1 MSTQAPKLTPENV
14 SFGVTPTLWW
24 NDDFINIDIGIPFE
38 QAISEMALAGY
49 VGCSIGHKY
58 PTDPAVLKAALDLRG
73 MNVSEP
79 WVSTYFTI
87 NAMKEQT
94 IRKVRQQLDFMNAM
108 EAGNVGKR
116 KADLVVAEFGRAVNP
131 LPLALIANCPVFDDR
146 EWGLLVEGL
155 HEIGRIAKD
164 EGRRLCYHPHLG
176 TGVMHADAVDRLMA
190 ETDPDLVHLL
200 VDTGHLAAVHDD
212 PLAVVRKHA
221 ARVRHMHLKDI
232 RAEAVERLHAE
243 GLSFEEG
250 IQAGIFTVPGDG
262 AIKTFPE
269 MFEAIAA
276 AGFDGWLIV
285 EAEQNPAKANPLHY
299 AKMGRAYLRDTLGW

>member
-1 MSTQAPKLTPENV
+1 MSTQTSKLTPENV
-14 SFGVTPTLWW
+14 SFGITPTLWW

-49 VGCSIGHKY
+49 VGCSLGHKY

-94 IRKVRQQLDFMNAM
+94 VRKVRQQLDFMNAM

-146 EWGLLVEGL
+146 EWGLLVDGL
-155 HEIGRIAKD
+155 HEIGKIARD

-176 TGVMHADAVDRLMA
+176 TGVMRADAVDRLMA
-190 ETDPDLVHLL
+190 STDPDLVHLL
-200 VDTGHLAAVHDD
+200 VDTGHLAAVHSD
-212 PLAVVRKHA
+212 PLEVVRKHA
-221 ARVRHMHLKDI
+221 GRVRHMHLKDI
-232 RAEAVERLHAE
+232 RAEAVEKLHAE

-262 AIKTFPE
+262 AIKTFPQ

-276 AGFDGWLIV
+276 AGFDGWLII

-299 AKMGRAYLRDTLGW
+299 AKMARAYLRENLGW

>member
-1 MSTQAPKLTPENV
+1 MSTQAPKLTPEKV
-14 SFGVTPTLWW
+14 SFGITPTLWW

-38 QAISEMALAGY
+38 QCISEMALAGY
-49 VGCSIGHKY
+49 VGCSVGHKY

-94 IRKVRQQLDFMNAM
+94 VRKVRQQLDFMTAM
-108 EAGNVGKR
+108 EKGNVGKR

-146 EWGLLVEGL
+146 EWELLVAGL
-155 HEIGRIAKD
+155 HEIGKIAKS

-176 TGVMHADAVDRLMA
+176 TGVMRAEAVDRLMA
-190 ETDPDLVHLL
+190 STDPDLVHLL
-200 VDTGHLAAVHDD
+200 VDTGHLAAVHSD
-212 PLAVVRKHA
+212 PLAVVVKHA
-221 ARVRHMHLKDI
+221 SRVRHMHLKDI
-232 RAEAVERLHAE
+232 RAEAVDKLHKE

-262 AIKTFPE
+262 AIKTFPQ

-276 AGFDGWLIV
+276 AGFDGWLII

-299 AKMGRAYLRDTLGW
+299 AKMARAYLREHLGW

>member
-1 MSTQAPKLTPENV
+1 MSTQTSKLTPENV
-14 SFGVTPTLWW
+14 SFGITPTLWW

-49 VGCSIGHKY
+49 VGCSLGHKY

-94 IRKVRQQLDFMNAM
+94 VRKVRQQLDFMKAM

-146 EWGLLVEGL
+146 EWGLLVDGL
-155 HEIGRIAKD
+155 HEIGKIARD

-176 TGVMHADAVDRLMA
+176 TGVMRADAVDRLMA
-190 ETDPDLVHLL
+190 STDPDLVHLL
-200 VDTGHLAAVHDD
+200 VDTGHLAAVHSD
-212 PLAVVRKHA
+212 PLEVVRKHA
-221 ARVRHMHLKDI
+221 GRVRHMHLKDI
-232 RAEAVERLHAE
+232 RAEAVEKLHAE

-262 AIKTFPE
+262 AIKTFPQ

-276 AGFDGWLIV
+276 AGFDGWLII
-285 EAEQNPAKANPLHY
+285 EAEQNPAKANPLRY
-299 AKMGRAYLRDTLGW
+299 AKLARAYLRENLGW

>member
-1 MSTQAPKLTPENV
+1 MSTQTSKLTPENV
-14 SFGVTPTLWW
+14 SFGITPTLWW

-49 VGCSIGHKY
+49 VGCSLGHKY

-94 IRKVRQQLDFMNAM
+94 VRKVRQQLDFMNAM

-155 HEIGRIAKD
+155 HEIGTIARD

-176 TGVMHADAVDRLMA
+176 TGVMRADAVDRLMA
-190 ETDPDLVHLL
+190 STDPDLVHLL
-200 VDTGHLAAVHDD
+200 VDTGHLAAVHSD
-212 PLAVVRKHA
+212 PLEVVRKHA
-221 ARVRHMHLKDI
+221 GRVRHMHLKDI
-232 RAEAVERLHAE
+232 RAEAVEKLHAE

-262 AIKTFPE
+262 AIKTFPQ
-269 MFEAIAA
+269 MFAAIAA
-276 AGFDGWLIV
+276 AGFDGWLII

-299 AKMGRAYLRDTLGW
+299 AKMARAYLRENLGW